1 MRGLV
6 RSLATGLPVL
16 LLLACAPARQEA
28 ARPPEIRPVATERF
42 ITLNFRADPS
52 LNLYD
57 GSAHALHVC
66 VYQLI
71 DPNPFDQ
78 LTADE
83 SGLSKLMRCDRF
95 DPGVGLATRFVLQPG
110 EVSSH
115 RLDRAE
121 GARQLGVVAGYYNL
135 KRENVVRTAPIS
147 LGPMNLDVYLGS
159 RAIQDM
165 RNRP

>member
-1 MRGLV
+1 MRGSV
-6 RSLATGLPVL
+6 RFLAMVLPVL
-16 LLLACAPARQEA
+16 LFQACAPAGKQA
-28 ARPPEIRPVATERF
+28 AQTPEIRPVATERY

-71 DPNPFDQ
+71 DPNPFHQ
-78 LTADE
+78 LAGDE
-83 SGLSKLMRCDRF
+83 SGLSRLMRCDRF

-115 RLDRAE
+115 RVDRAE
-121 GARQLGVVAGYYNL
+121 GARYLGVVAGYYNL
-135 KRENVVRTAPIS
+135 KKDNVVRTAPIS
-147 LGPMNLDVYLGS
+147 LGPMNMDIYLGS

>member
-1 MRGLV
+1 V
-6 RSLATGLPVL
+6 RSIARMLAMGLPAL
-16 LLLACAPARQEA
+16 LLLACAPAGRQT
-28 ARPPEIRPVATERF
+28 PQQPEIRPVATERY

-71 DPNPFDQ
+71 DPNPFHQ
-78 LTADE
+78 FTGDE
-83 SGLSKLMRCDRF
+83 QGLSKLMRCDRF
-95 DPGVGLATRFVLQPG
+95 DPGVGLATRFILQPG

-121 GARQLGVVAGYYNL
+121 GARHLGIVAGYYNL
-135 KRENVVRTAPIS
+135 KKDNVVRFEPIS
-147 LGPMNLDVYLGS
+147 LGPMNVDIYLGP